1 MMRMLESDPS
11 AGDHRAKAEL
21 FDALGEIAGAVAAG
35 RRAEIIDLLAQGER
49 SVDEIAAEIHQ
60 SIANAS
66 HHLRTLA
73 RTGLVRTRR
82 DGTRIYYRLTG
93 PEVEELLDAL
103 RRVAETARVDL
114 ERLTRSYLGDLD
126 DLEVLDRDE
135 LTARLST
142 GEVIVLDVRPA
153 AEYRAGHVPGAR
165 SVPLAELTDRLAELP
180 DGVPVVVYCRGPF
193 CVFAPAAV
201 RVLAAQGI
209 HAARL
214 QDGFP
219 EWRRAGLPVAVGDEP
234 GHLRAAP
241 TRHRR
246 AAR

>member
-1 MMRMLESDPS
+1 MVRLLESGQVG
-11 AGDHRAKAEL
+11 GDHRAKAEI
-21 FDALGEIAGAVAAG
+21 FDALSEVAGALAAG

-49 SVDEIAAEIHQ
+49 SVDEVAAEIHQ
-60 SIANAS
+60 STANAS

-73 RTGLVRTRR
+73 RAGLVRARR
-82 DGTRIYYRLTG
+82 EGTRIYYRITG

-114 ERLTRSYLGDLD
+114 ERLTRAYLGDLD
-126 DLEVLDRDE
+126 DLEMIDRND
-135 LTARLST
+135 LKQRLST
-142 GEVIVLDVRPA
+142 GGVTVLDVRPVV
-153 AEYRAGHVPGAR
+153 EYRAGHVPGAR
-165 SVPLAELTDRLAELP
+165 SVPLAELADRLAELP
-180 DGVPVVVYCRGPF
+180 DGVPVVAYCRGPY

-201 RVLAAQGI
+201 RVLRTRGI
-209 HAARL
+209 RAARL

-234 GHLRAAP
+234 GHLPATSGR
-241 TRHRR
+241 RRR